1 MTRLAYHSLLA
12 FGLLMLFVGGA
23 ASSLPKAMSTLFA
36 SSGHE
41 DSLYPDRAVV
51 HAQLSID
58 APRTPIAPRAVVDDP
73 NTSAS
78 MPTTKAERLSDR
90 TSPPETANSADLNS
104 VSTTSAVN
112 KQRPSTQTTDPH
124 VSKSTQEP
132 RSTPSNMASPVL
144 IEYQDELVLEFPK
157 SLATNQHLKR
167 ALSRL
172 FLSPRRL
179 TDRALLRNERLDLTQ
194 RPYYFRRILDHRGQ
208 AIRYPAQAYA
218 YAEQLL
224 KQNAKTVTDAEGQ
237 FLLLSIP
244 LTDYGLSEQAKSY
257 QAWVEE
263 YARQF
268 KVPASLVYAVME
280 TESSFNPLAVSRSNA
295 IGLMQIKPGAAGR
308 DVYQYIDARTGQPTL
323 KELFDSKNNIR
334 MGTAYLGLLK
344 HDYLGGIEDEK
355 IKQMVTISSYNGG
368 MRTVLGLFG
377 DTPKQAIEQLN
388 RLSPQRVYRTLR
400 YQHQSDETRRYL
412 DKVLQA
418 EVRYR
423 DLLQTA

>member
-1 MTRLAYHSLLA
+1 MTKMAYHSLLA
-12 FGLLMLFVGGA
+12 FGLLLLFMGGA
-23 ASSLPKAMSTLFA
+23 ASSFPQAMATLFA
-36 SSGHE
+36 PQVEPSTK
-41 DSLYPDRAVV
+41 LYPSRAEIQ
-51 HAQLSID
+51 AQLSPSLASQPV
-58 APRTPIAPRAVVDDP
+58 APAPKSKTPVTPQKPTHARAMPSASVTPASLGSDQSRAVK
-73 NTSAS
+73 TASA
-78 MPTTKAERLSDR
+78 PKASQKPAVLATPSKK
-90 TSPPETANSADLNS
+90 TNASNVVSAD
-104 VSTTSAVN
+104 AV
-112 KQRPSTQTTDPH
+112 
-124 VSKSTQEP
+124 
-132 RSTPSNMASPVL
+132 PVL

-157 SLATNQHLKR
+157 QLATNKHLKR

-172 FLSPRRL
+172 FLAPQRL
-179 TDRALLRNERLDLTQ
+179 TDRALLDKTRLDLSK
-194 RPYYFRRILDHRGQ
+194 RPYYYRRVLDHQGK

-218 YAEQLL
+218 YAEHLL
-224 KQNAKTVTDAEGQ
+224 NQNAKTVSDPEGQ
-237 FLLLSIP
+237 FLLLTIP
-244 LTDYGLSEQAKSY
+244 LTDYGLSDQAKTY

-268 KVPASLVYAVME
+268 QVPPSLVYAVME

-295 IGLMQIKPGAAGR
+295 IGLMQIKAGAAGR
-308 DVYQYIDARTGQPTL
+308 DVYELIDARAGQPTI
-323 KELFDSKNNIR
+323 KELFDSQNNIR
-334 MGTAYLGLLK
+334 MGTAYLSLLK

-377 DTPKQAIEQLN
+377 DTPEKAIQQLN
-388 RLSPQRVYRTLR
+388 RLSPQNVYRTLR